1 MPTVLIA
8 GGTGLIG
15 TRLSKLLQA
24 RGYKVNHLSRTRDLH
39 AAFPAYQWDLNKG
52 TIDAE
57 AVQTADYVINLA
69 GAGIADKRW
78 TTARKKLIIESR
90 VQSAELLL
98 QAFEEQDHAPKAYL
112 SSAAVGYYG
121 DRGAEWLDEESAPGQ
136 GFLPESCIAWEE
148 AIQGV
153 AETSLRTVAL
163 RIGIVLSTRGGAM
176 EKMMLPMNF
185 AAATYFGDGSQYY
198 SWIHIE
204 DLCRMFIWA
213 LENEKAAGFY
223 NAVAPEPVTNKEL
236 TKTLGEAMDKP
247 SVLVPAPAFALR
259 LAMGEM
265 ADAILSSAR
274 VSSQKVVEA
283 GFEFAFTD
291 LLEAMRDLIRR
302 KI

>member
-15 TRLSKLLQA
+15 MRLSELLQA
-24 RGYKVNHLSRTRDLH
+24 RGYEVYHLSRTRDLN
-39 AAFPAYQWDLNKG
+39 ATFPAYQWDLNKG

-57 AVQTADYVINLA
+57 AIRTADYVINLA

-78 TTARKKLIIESR
+78 TPARKKLIIDSR
-90 VQSAELLL
+90 VQSAALLL
-98 QAFEEQDHAPKAYL
+98 RAFEEQNHRPKAYL
-112 SSAAVGYYG
+112 SSAAIGYYG
-121 DRGAEWLDEESAPGQ
+121 DRGSEWLDEEAAPGE
-136 GFLPESCIAWEE
+136 GFLAESCIAWEK
-148 AIQGV
+148 AIREV
-153 AETSLRTVAL
+153 AESGLRTVAF
-163 RIGIVLSTRGGAM
+163 RIGLVLSTRGGAM
-176 EKMMLPMNF
+176 EKMMLPINF

-223 NAVAPEPVTNKEL
+223 NGVAPAPVTNKEF

-265 ADAILSSAR
+265 ADAVLSGAR
-274 VSSQKVVEA
+274 VSAQKIVEA
-283 GFEFAFTD
+283 GFEFRFTD
-291 LLEAMRDLIRR
+291 LLEAMRDLIKR
-302 KI
+302 KV

>member
-15 TRLSKLLQA
+15 THLSKLLKS
-24 RGYKVNHLSRTRDLH
+24 RGYQVNHLSRTRDLH
-39 AAFPAYQWDLNKG
+39 APFPAYQWDLNKG

-57 AVQTADYVINLA
+57 AIQTADYVINLA

-78 TTARKKLIIESR
+78 TPARKKLIIDSR
-90 VQSAELLL
+90 VESAALLL
-98 QAFEEQDHAPKAYL
+98 RAFEEHNHRPKAYI

-121 DRGAEWLDEESAPGQ
+121 DRGAEWLDEEAAPGQ
-136 GFLPESCIAWEE
+136 GFLAESCIAWEK

-153 AETSLRTVAL
+153 AESGLRTVAL
-163 RIGIVLSTRGGAM
+163 RIGIVLSTQGGAM

-204 DLCRMFIWA
+204 DLCRLFIWA

-236 TKTLGEAMDKP
+236 TTTLGEAMNKP

-265 ADAILSSAR
+265 ADVVLSSAR

-283 GFEFAFTD
+283 GFKFAFTD

-302 KI
+302 KV